1 MDHIYYRVTSFLLIA
16 AGQMKYSGQMKY
28 PVMEVNLSPV
38 IVTDIPMSNITL
50 NCSVSTQNNT
60 NFKIKV
66 NWTFN
71 FNNTHH
77 NSLPTSGNNIRI
89 HLEKEKYWSTLTV
102 TDAQVNNSGWY
113 FCKAIVDIPKLETVW
128 SSGSR
133 VFVGGNTTLPSTM
146 MVSTPTSILSPPLS
160 GVRVWMWVGAG
171 AGGAVVIVLILFW
184 ILWRRKRYRETE
196 NPVYE
201 NTQPKLQSVGPKQP
215 SPRPC
220 VQTDQ
225 SKRILTASTT
235 PMPARACE
243 KTLIYQN
250 MHPTTRSGA
259 QKVVAQTKLKT
270 TAYENVRATK
280 PARKHPNKVR
290 SRV

>member
-1 MDHIYYRVTSFLLIA
+1 MDHMYYRVTSFLLIA

-28 PVMEVNLSPV
+28 PVMEVHLSPV
-38 IVTDIPMSNITL
+38 IVTVLPMSTITL

-60 NFKIKV
+60 NFKI

-77 NSLPTSGNNIRI
+77 NSLPTPGNNNRI
-89 HLEKEKYWSTLTV
+89 HLKTEKYWSTLTV

-113 FCKAIVDIPKLETVW
+113 FCKVFVDIPKLYTVW
-128 SSGSR
+128 SNGSR
-133 VFVGGNTTLPSTM
+133 VFVGGNTTLSSSSTM
-146 MVSTPTSILSPPLS
+146 M
-160 GVRVWMWVGAG
+160 GVRVWIWAGAG
-171 AGGAVVIVLILFW
+171 VGGAVVIVLILFW

-259 QKVVAQTKLKT
+259 QKVVAPRTRVQTESKT

-280 PARKHPNKVR
+280 PARKLPNKVR
-290 SRV
+290 PRV